1 MGKALAFDYGL
12 KRTGLAITDDLQIIA
27 SPLEGVDTKVLW
39 EKVAKLVETE
49 RISEFVVGDP
59 SVFGETHNSEPV
71 REFVLKLAKT
81 YPSIP
86 IHQIDESFS
95 SRDAMSAMLQGGM
108 KKGKRQDKKN
118 LDMVSAAVIL
128 QRYLESKQLL
138 PTVVLR
144 QIPFV
149 TNVFTLF

>member
-12 KRTGLAITDDLQIIA
+12 KRTGLAITDELQIIA
-27 SPLEGVDTKVLW
+27 SPLEGLDTKVLW

-71 REFVLKLAKT
+71 RAFVVKLAKL
-81 YPSIP
+81 YPLIP

-108 KKGKRQDKKN
+108 KKGRRQDKKN

-128 QRYLESKQLL
+128 QRYLESK
-138 PTVVLR
+138 
-144 QIPFV
+144 
-149 TNVFTLF
+149 

>member
-1 MGKALAFDYGL
+1 MGKALAFDFGV

-27 SPLEGVDTKVLW
+27 SPLEGIDTKLLW
-39 EKVAKLVETE
+39 EKLTKLIETE

-71 REFVLKLAKT
+71 RAFVTKLQKT
-81 YPSIP
+81 YPEIP
-86 IHQIDESFS
+86 IHQVDESFS

-108 KKGKRQDKKN
+108 KKAKRQDKKN

-128 QRYLESKQLL
+128 QRYLESK
-138 PTVVLR
+138 
-144 QIPFV
+144 
-149 TNVFTLF
+149 